1 MSASLAHPVPK
12 QLAAA
17 CSPLEQWLRWEEQSN
32 LLGFRVSTE
41 PVPLCVAE
49 APAEALTLDIAP
61 GTPAALVR
69 RFVRGERV
77 LFPKHPLNRDASVAF
92 FDAPVVERWP
102 ARFTSSRTLAIVS
115 DAALPISVK
124 LATDRPHPDFTQ
136 PEKTQL
142 REEARDAIAN
152 SARIARID
160 AALGADPRLRIARE
174 LIVAMVRGSES
185 GFIVRDLRPFAD
197 GNYYLPAFSL
207 PWCGREI
214 AARHGEG
221 FETFWARHYAAA
233 VGRAKAL
240 LVARYGLQYET
251 PNPQNLLLQL
261 DANWLPTGQVVLRDI
276 GDANPIAPMLGA
288 PDRPWGQPA
297 GPLRP
302 ETANSFWAF
311 DADETKIAGDVLA
324 EWHAIHDRAYLAEL
338 VAFLGLP
345 ARLAAAPAPVAFAA
359 LCELLASEAGAA
371 LAAAGFERQRR
382 RPSTSLGLA
391 ALFA

>member
-1 MSASLAHPVPK
+1 MSTSPAHPTPQ
-12 QLAAA
+12 QLASSRSA
-17 CSPLEQWLRWEEQSN
+17 LEQWLRWEEQSN

-49 APAEALTLDIAP
+49 APAEAFTLDIAP
-61 GTPAALVR
+61 GTPPALVR
-69 RFVRGERV
+69 RFVRGDRV
-77 LFPKHPLNRDASVAF
+77 FFPKHPLNRDASVAF
-92 FDAPVVERWP
+92 FDAPVAERWQ

-115 DAALPISVK
+115 DPLLPISVK

-136 PEKTQL
+136 PEKTEL
-142 REEARDAIAN
+142 REEARDAVAN

-185 GFIVRDLRPFAD
+185 GFLVRDLRSFAD
-197 GNYYLPAFSL
+197 GNFYLPAFSL

-214 AARHGEG
+214 AARHGEA

-261 DANWLPTGQVVLRDI
+261 DANWLPTGQVVLRDV
-276 GDANPIAPMLGA
+276 GDANPIAPAMAAL
-288 PDRPWGQPA
+288 DRPWGTPA

-311 DADETKIAGDVLA
+311 DTDEMKIPGDVLA
-324 EWHAIHDRAYLAEL
+324 EWYAIHDRAYLAEI

-345 ARLAAAPAPVAFAA
+345 ASYAAAPAPEAFAA
-359 LCELLASEAGAA
+359 LGALLASEAGAA
-371 LAAAGFERQRR
+371 LAAAGFERHRR
-382 RPSTSLGLA
+382 QPGAAFALA
-391 ALFA
+391 AFVA